1 MTYGIILFWLFIL
14 FTVAYFAGQWLRAIV
29 AGTLP
34 F

>member
-1 MTYGIILFWLFIL
+1 MKISVILFWLFIL